1 MLPAV
6 RAAIHTLQVAVPPSF
21 ARPFYSLTAA
31 NPGALAMLPC
41 VLNLS
46 CLEFFFFLF
55 GFPVR
60 VVAMPAVCLSG
71 AGARPCEILA
81 NVWAFERK
89 KTPDRVPA
97 RQQLRQTAET
107 GRTDVRTHQRAPRKR
122 AR

>member
-46 CLEFFFFLF
+46 CLEFFFSFWF
-55 GFPVR
+55 
-60 VVAMPAVCLSG
+60 SG
-71 AGARPCEILA
+71 ASCCYACGLS
-81 NVWAFERK
+81 ERS
-89 KTPDRVPA
+89 RC
-97 RQQLRQTAET
+97 
-107 GRTDVRTHQRAPRKR
+107 
-122 AR
+122 